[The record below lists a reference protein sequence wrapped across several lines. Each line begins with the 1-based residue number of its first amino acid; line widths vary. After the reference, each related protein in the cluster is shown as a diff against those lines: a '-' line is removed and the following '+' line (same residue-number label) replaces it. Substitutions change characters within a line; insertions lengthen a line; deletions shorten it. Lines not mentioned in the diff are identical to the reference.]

1 MISNSSSL
9 SLSFK
14 AIEVKYLLK
23 LSAITLPS
31 STKVPSIIKDGLI
44 LVFCLPRISLISFHV
59 CLLLPLTFSNCFK
72 RCDLFAQLIIML
84 SFFSVELVVIIEY
97 GISFLSLKNFY

>member
-1 MISNSSSL
+1 MKQIV
-9 SLSFK
+9 
-14 AIEVKYLLK
+14 I
-23 LSAITLPS
+23 AITLLS

-72 RCDLFAQLIIML
+72 RCDLFAQLIIM
-84 SFFSVELVVIIEY
+84 FVFIIEY

>member
-9 SLSFK
+9 SLSFE

-23 LSAITLPS
+23 LSAITLLS

-72 RCDLFAQLIIML
+72 RCDLFALEL
-84 SFFSVELVVIIEY
+84 FSVEFVVIIEY

>member
-9 SLSFK
+9 SLSFE

-23 LSAITLPS
+23 LSAITLLS

-44 LVFCLPRISLISFHV
+44 LVFCLPRILLISFHV

-84 SFFSVELVVIIEY
+84 SFFVVIIEY